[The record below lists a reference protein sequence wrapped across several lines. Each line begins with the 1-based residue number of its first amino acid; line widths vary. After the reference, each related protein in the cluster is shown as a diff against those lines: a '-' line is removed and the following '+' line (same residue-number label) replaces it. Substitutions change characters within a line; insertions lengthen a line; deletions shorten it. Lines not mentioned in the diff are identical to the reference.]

1 MLFTNKSPL
10 KTYYYYA
17 PLQSEMRETV
27 FRFINNLFL
36 LTPGPAPLVHIM
48 YYYYSQLQSEM
59 RETVCLFIN
68 KLLLT
73 SYLYP

>member
-17 PLQSEMRETV
+17 
-27 FRFINNLFL
+27 
-36 LTPGPAPLVHIM
+36 
-48 YYYYSQLQSEM
+48 QLQSEM

-68 KLLLT
+68 KLFLLT
-73 SYLYP
+73 PGPVPRA